1 MKNDD
6 VKAFKSFPFVILIF
20 LALVFSSCDK
30 SSCEGMQKATI
41 IDYSGFDGCNY
52 VIRLKDGTLAMP
64 YNLNDFDIALEE
76 NKKIWIKYKVKD
88 MTGMIWLCHCGDVIE
103 IEEIRER

>member
-1 MKNDD
+1 M
-6 VKAFKSFPFVILIF
+6 FV
-20 LALVFSSCDK
+20 
-30 SSCEGMQKATI
+30 
-41 IDYSGFDGCNY
+41 
-52 VIRLKDGTLAMP
+52 AMP
-64 YNLNDFDIALEE
+64 YNLNDFDITLED